1 MATDSNALLS
11 YIQTN
16 LQSTFVML
24 DIGCKTGKWLVPF
37 VTTFPSAEFH
47 SFEALPE
54 QYARAVHR
62 FRKSPNVKA
71 YNCVLSDRTENTYFY
86 RDKKRMGWS
95 GLRKHQYLEE
105 HDEISVETITIDSM
119 ALTADVIKIDV
130 EGAELP
136 VLQGARHTLENCKV
150 VFFECNEVHFKEYNY
165 TAEQLYD
172 FFVEQNFTIF
182 DLDLEKVSKEHF
194 VFLTS
199 DQRRYENFDNRM
211 GNFFGI
217 KNEKPLE

>member
-1 MATDSNALLS
+1 MATDSNALLN
-11 YIQTN
+11 YIQAN
-16 LQSTFVML
+16 FDSKFVML
-24 DIGCKTGKWLVPF
+24 DIGSKAGKWLVPF
-37 VTTFPSAEFH
+37 VTAFPKAEFH
-47 SFEALPE
+47 TFEALPE
-54 QYARAVHR
+54 QHARVVHR
-62 FRKSPNVKA
+62 FRKNSNVQS
-71 YNCVLSDRTENTYFY
+71 YNCVLSDRNESAYFY

-105 HDEISVETITIDSM
+105 HDKISVETTTIDSM
-119 ALTADVIKIDV
+119 ALSADVIKVDV
-130 EGAELP
+130 EGAELL
-136 VLQGARHTLENCKV
+136 VLQGAKHTLENCKV

-182 DLDLEKVSKEHF
+182 DLDLEKVSKEDF
-194 VFLTS
+194 TFLTA